1 MKPPMKQKVNANV
14 PYLDNNGKPIIDKYG
29 RPKTKA
35 IESKARVQ
43 FKSQLIRD
51 ANGQER
57 RTSLEIDLPRDF
69 NPSQGTEIDYV
80 AMGGDKGSGTIV
92 AKEESTNL
100 AGSKVYY
107 RTVFV
112 DG

>member
-1 MKPPMKQKVNANV
+1 MKPPMRQKVTANV
-14 PYLDNNGKPIIDKYG
+14 PVLDNNGKPITDKYG
-29 RPKTKA
+29 RPQTKA

-57 RTSLEIDLPRDF
+57 RTSLEIDLPKEF
-69 NPSQGTEIDYV
+69 NPGQGDGIDYV
-80 AMGGDKGSGTIV
+80 TADGDKGNGTIV
-92 AKEESTNL
+92 AKEEATNL